1 MKEGITPLP
10 PHTLESCEKYMG
22 DPYARLAWVVPV
34 RGCLRWENATS
45 ATVLSHVPDNE
56 SADDLLPSPA
66 APRQDGVMEIAWTRD
81 ALQQFWVVLKELCDA
96 RNLGPLSL
104 SFHAVPRASTTYSVE
119 QYSYA
124 GSHKQTT
131 PSQPEPTPPSP
142 PAAPESVASCHPPPL
157 PAVDHFKL
165 YHDAPYTKLVRNA
178 LHGWSYRKDGQKI
191 RLLKGAKLVLVDE
204 LSRGLL
210 LC

>member
-1 MKEGITPLP
+1 M
-10 PHTLESCEKYMG
+10 
-22 DPYARLAWVVPV
+22 
-34 RGCLRWENATS
+34 
-45 ATVLSHVPDNE
+45 
-56 SADDLLPSPA
+56 
-66 APRQDGVMEIAWTRD
+66 
-81 ALQQFWVVLKELCDA
+81 LKELCDA

-104 SFHAVPRASTTYSVE
+104 SFHAVPRATAVHSVE
-119 QYSYA
+119 EDSYA

-131 PSQPEPTPPSP
+131 PSQLEPTPPSP
-142 PAAPESVASCHPPPL
+142 AAAPESVAPCHPPSPL

-178 LHGWSYRKDGQKI
+178 LHGWSYRKDGQKL